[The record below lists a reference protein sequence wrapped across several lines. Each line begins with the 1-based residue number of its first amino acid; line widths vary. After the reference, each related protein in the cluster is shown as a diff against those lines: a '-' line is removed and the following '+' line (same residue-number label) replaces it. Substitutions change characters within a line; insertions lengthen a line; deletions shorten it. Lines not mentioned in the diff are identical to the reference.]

1 MRKLFIAL
9 ASVFILASCTENQRA
24 RSYGGDMI
32 INLPKGEKLIMATWK
47 ELNLFYLT
55 EPMDSGYVPK
65 NKIFQESSNWGV
77 WESKITFI
85 ESK

>member
-1 MRKLFIAL
+1 MKKLFIAI
-9 ASVFILASCTENQRA
+9 ASIFILASCTPNQRA
-24 RSYGGDMI
+24 RQYGGDMT

-47 ELNLFYLT
+47 EANLFYLT
-55 EPMDSGYVPK
+55 EPMESGYVPK
-65 NKIFQESSNWGV
+65 NKVFQESSNWGV

>member
-1 MRKLFIAL
+1 MKKLFIAI
-9 ASVFILASCTENQRA
+9 ASTFILASCTPNQRA
-24 RSYGGDMI
+24 RQYGGDMT

-47 ELNLFYLT
+47 EANLFYLT
-55 EPMDSGYVPK
+55 EPMESDYVPK
-65 NKIFQESSNWGV
+65 NKVFQESSNWGV